1 MTSGVETLSG
11 RRHLVAQRVRPL
23 TEAPWFSHTA
33 VCAITLNAMLLGV
46 ETYAGFA
53 DRWATPLGIVEHLLL
68 ALFGV
73 EILLRALAHADHPA
87 EFFRNPWNIFDAL
100 VVLCAFAPGIGQD
113 STVLRLL
120 RLARVIR
127 TARFLPQLRII
138 LNAIGK
144 SLPGMASFLL
154 VGSLVLYLYA
164 MIGWTCFA
172 TADPE
177 RYGSLGRA
185 VITLFVLMT
194 LDGLGDLVHAGLV
207 ISPWSFM
214 YYASYVLVSSF
225 LLVNMLIGVVI
236 NSLDQARESEETFN
250 ASSGPEQLPEPGSA
264 VEQATL
270 QDRIATLRAGL
281 DELEQQLPLV
291 PAGRSPGVHDRV

>member
-1 MTSGVETLSG
+1 MHS
-11 RRHLVAQRVRPL
+11 L
-23 TEAPWFSHTA
+23 TQAPWFSHTA
-33 VCAITLNAMLLGV
+33 MCAIALNAVLLGV

-53 DRWATPLGIVEHLLL
+53 HRWATPLGIVEHVLLGL
-68 ALFGV
+68 FAL
-73 EILLRALAHADHPA
+73 EILVRALAHADRPSD
-87 EFFRNPWNIFDAL
+87 FFRNPWNIFDAL
-100 VVLCAFAPGIGQD
+100 VVLCAFTPGIGQD

-177 RYGSLGRA
+177 HYGSLGRA

-194 LDGLGDLVHAGLV
+194 LDGLGEAVRAGLD
-207 ISPWSFM
+207 ISPWSFA
-214 YYASYVLVSSF
+214 YYASYVLLSSF
-225 LLVNMLIGVVI
+225 LLVNLLIGVVI
-236 NSLDQARESEETFN
+236 NSLDQARVSEETFN
-250 ASSGPEQLPEPGSA
+250 AS
-264 VEQATL
+264 QAPKP
-270 QDRIATLRAGL
+270 DPAAIHESIAALRAGL
-281 DELEQQLPLV
+281 DQLEQQLPLV
-291 PAGRSPGVHDRV
+291 PAQPERLRKS